1 MLSLLSTT
9 PPPSVF
15 IDILSTLNG
24 GILDERH
31 EPAHSWVRNFYN
43 LRLAQTLGIF
53 NSGSTWGAG
62 YLSLRSPDGTYRSPN
77 QYDAHYFIAAA
88 INTSVDGIL
97 CGRGSDAVSVDDYA
111 LQTPITHGTGTNQLS
126 HRAQAAASPSYTSG
140 TKTWSAVLTRLFD
153 NLSGSTI
160 TVTECGLFAS
170 TYTSAWKLLLCR
182 DILSSSI
189 DVANKGVLSVSY
201 TISAVFPD

>member
-15 IDILSTLNG
+15 IDILSTLHG
-24 GILDERH
+24 HILDERH

-43 LRLAQTLGIF
+43 VRLAQTLGIY
-53 NSGSTWGAG
+53 NSGSSWGAG
-62 YLSLRSPDGTYRSPN
+62 YLSMRSPDGTYRSPN
-77 QYDAHYFIAAA
+77 QYDAHYVLAAA

-126 HRAQAAASPSYTSG
+126 HRAQAAPSPGYTSG

>member
-1 MLSLLSTT
+1 MLNILNAIDR
-9 PPPSVF
+9 PSVF
-15 IDILSTLNG
+15 INVVSRLGSR
-24 GILDERH
+24 ILDERH

-43 LRLAQTLGIF
+43 VRLAQTLGIW

-62 YLSLRSPDGTYRSPN
+62 YLSMRSPDGTYSSPN
-77 QYDAHYFIAAA
+77 QYDAHYQLDAAV
-88 INTSVDGIL
+88 NTSVDGIL
-97 CGRGSDAVSVDDYA
+97 CGRGSNAVSVDDYA

-160 TVTECGLFAS
+160 TVTECGLFAR

>member
-43 LRLAQTLGIF
+43 VRLAQTLGIF

-77 QYDAHYFIAAA
+77 LYDGVYQLDAA

-97 CGRGSDAVSVDDYA
+97 CGRGSNAVSVDNYA
-111 LQTPITHGTGTNQLS
+111 LQTPITHGTAANQLS
-126 HRAQAAASPSYTSG
+126 HRAQAAASPSYTAG
-140 TKTWSAVLTRLFD
+140 TKTWSAVLTRFTKTCNSD
-153 NLSGSTI
+153 TD
-160 TVTECGLFAS
+160 TVINT
-170 TYTSAWKLLLCR
+170 CR
-182 DILSSSI
+182 DCHLQRLA
-189 DVANKGVLSVSY
+189 DLLEALTCTFRTLFFNNF
-201 TISAVFPD
+201 T